1 MKKETRVLAF
11 DFGASSGRA
20 MLCRWDG
27 DSIQM
32 EEIHRFSNDPV
43 EVNGTLYW
51 DVLRLLHEIKQGL
64 LKAKQAGGFD
74 SIGIDTWGVDFGLL
88 DKDGYLLENPV
99 HYRDARTQGI
109 LEKAFRLLPKE
120 RFYEITGNQF
130 MEFNTVFQLLA
141 LKEQRP
147 ALLEQADTL
156 LLMPDLFAY
165 LLTGNKAA
173 EYSAVS
179 TTQLMDARKREWS
192 QEILDALGLPAS
204 ILPNI
209 VPTGTPAGT
218 LAPKL
223 CEELGL
229 EPVPV
234 IAVAGHDTQSA
245 MAAVPAETAPFAFVS
260 CGTWSLMGTELM
272 EPVIDEQSFACDITN
287 EGGYANRASFLKNIT
302 GLWLIQES
310 RRQWMREGI
319 QRSYYDMEM
328 LARAE
333 KPFLCFIDPDDPV
346 FTPAGNIPRRVR
358 EFCRKTGQPVP
369 ETDGQVIRCIYE
381 SLAMKYAV
389 TLDLLRSCTGE
400 TYDALYVVGG
410 GTKDTMLCQM
420 AADSCGMP
428 VSGGPAEATVLGNVL
443 VQLLA
448 KGEIATLEQG
458 REIIR
463 KMPDI
468 RRYEPENSE
477 EWKQQRKRFEEVLSC

>member
-1 MKKETRVLAF
+1 
-11 DFGASSGRA
+11 
-20 MLCRWDG
+20 
-27 DSIQM
+27 
-32 EEIHRFSNDPV
+32 
-43 EVNGTLYW
+43 
-51 DVLRLLHEIKQGL
+51 
-64 LKAKQAGGFD
+64 
-74 SIGIDTWGVDFGLL
+74 
-88 DKDGYLLENPV
+88 
-99 HYRDARTQGI
+99 
-109 LEKAFRLLPKE
+109 
-120 RFYEITGNQF
+120 
-130 MEFNTVFQLLA
+130 
-141 LKEQRP
+141 
-147 ALLEQADTL
+147 
-156 LLMPDLFAY
+156 
-165 LLTGNKAA
+165 
-173 EYSAVS
+173 
-179 TTQLMDARKREWS
+179 
-192 QEILDALGLPAS
+192 
-204 ILPNI
+204 
-209 VPTGTPAGT
+209 
-218 LAPKL
+218 
-223 CEELGL
+223 
-229 EPVPV
+229 
-234 IAVAGHDTQSA
+234 
-245 MAAVPAETAPFAFVS
+245 
-260 CGTWSLMGTELM
+260 MGTELM

-468 RRYEPENSE
+468 CRYEPENSE